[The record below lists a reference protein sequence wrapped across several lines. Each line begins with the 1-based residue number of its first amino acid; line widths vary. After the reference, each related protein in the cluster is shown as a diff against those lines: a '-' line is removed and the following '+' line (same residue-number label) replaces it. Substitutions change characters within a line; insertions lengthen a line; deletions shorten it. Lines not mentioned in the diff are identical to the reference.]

1 MQDAVGTTLPGQVV
15 IGGYTSEAE
24 GDAVGL
30 RSLRPDESG
39 AGLAVV
45 GTLALPSPTY
55 LVAHPDQPWLF
66 VVSESEAG
74 QVSSVRLED
83 DGALTLLSTVATGG
97 SGSCHVAVARDARHV
112 LVADYGSG
120 TVCSVPVGADGVLG
134 ERSGFWRS
142 TGSGPDTERQEGPHA
157 HQVVLD
163 GDEVLVADLGTD
175 QVHRLRVEPDG
186 GLVEAGPAVPLPA
199 GSGPRHLVVLGDHLV
214 VATELSG
221 ELWLGRRASDGG
233 WTELDRV
240 PCTAVTGDGER
251 YPSALRADGDTVLVA
266 NRGPGT
272 VATFALDADAGTL
285 RLLDERPG
293 GGRWP
298 RDLVVADDL
307 LWVANQTDDVVTV
320 LRRGAGSGA
329 EPVLLVPG
337 PAPACVLL
345 RSGPGALD
353 NLGG

>member
-1 MQDAVGTTLPGQVV
+1 MQPAVGTTLPGQVV
-15 IGGYTSEAE
+15 IGGYTSEAD

-30 RSLRPDESG
+30 TSLRPDEGG
-39 AGLAVV
+39 AGLSVV

-66 VVSESEAG
+66 AVSESEQG

-83 DGALTLLSTVATGG
+83 GGGLTLLSTVGTGG
-97 SGSCHVAVARDARHV
+97 SGSCHVALAGDAQHV

-120 TVCSVPVGADGVLG
+120 TVCSVPVGPDGRLG
-134 ERSGFWRS
+134 ERSGFWRAE
-142 TGSGPDTERQEGPHA
+142 GSGPDTERQEGPHA
-157 HQVVLD
+157 HQVVVD

-175 QVHRLRVEPDG
+175 RVHRLRVAADG

-199 GSGPRHLVVLGDHLV
+199 GCGPRHLVVVGDHLV

-233 WTELDRV
+233 WTEVDRV
-240 PCTAVTGDGER
+240 PCTAEAGDGEL

-272 VATFALDADAGTL
+272 VATFALDAEAGAL
-285 RLLDERPG
+285 RLLEERPA

-298 RDLVVADDL
+298 RDLVVAGDL

-320 LRRGAGSGA
+320 LRRGAGSGV
-329 EPVLLVPG
+329 EPVLVVPS

-345 RSGPGALD
+345 RPGPAR
-353 NLGG
+353 